1 MLRLKDV
8 GISSWEFSPY
18 KKKKKI
24 FRGLEI
30 MFLAIRFIHSV
41 KCHLQSAI
49 NGICTAADTV
59 IYCWCSKICKAMVW
73 ERFSRFLEGV
83 PLEKYRN
90 QYKERAF
97 HNDVEGSI
105 LMVEMS
111 PDKILNVFA
120 PLPQKMMTRD

>member
-1 MLRLKDV
+1 
-8 GISSWEFSPY
+8 
-18 KKKKKI
+18 
-24 FRGLEI
+24 
-30 MFLAIRFIHSV
+30 
-41 KCHLQSAI
+41 
-49 NGICTAADTV
+49 
-59 IYCWCSKICKAMVW
+59 MVW